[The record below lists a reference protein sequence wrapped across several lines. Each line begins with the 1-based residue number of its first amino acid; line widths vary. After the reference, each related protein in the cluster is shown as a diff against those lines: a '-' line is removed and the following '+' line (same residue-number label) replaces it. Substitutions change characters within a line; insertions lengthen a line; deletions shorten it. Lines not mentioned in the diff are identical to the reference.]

1 MKKAKKLLC
10 ALLAM
15 LFVLSGC
22 GLSANTNV
30 PSNDDADGDTSS
42 EVVEAPG
49 ENATDEEINA
59 FITAASS
66 NPDKMVIKYAS
77 TSADLNGQA
86 YLRAAR
92 KFLQT
97 LKEEL
102 GDKIEI
108 QYYMNSTFG
117 GTADAVLGGLQ
128 NNIFELTDWPLGS
141 FAEFTN
147 AFQPLDVPYL
157 VTSNDESYELL
168 TGPAGDLMTEKCI
181 AETGLKPLYYGI
193 IGMRQFTNSK
203 HEIVTPDDLKGLKIR
218 AQNNSVQVKGLSA
231 FGCSISTMSF
241 SEVFTSLQQGTIDGQ
256 ENPIET
262 LYNFQ
267 YYDVQDYVTIS
278 NHLCTAGAV
287 VCNNA
292 WYEGLSDEFKAA
304 VDKAAQVAEAYSI
317 EELNSSESEVLS
329 LLAEKMQV
337 TELTEEQLAAF
348 QDVAKTAWPELVDE
362 IGSDYMNEFLTA
374 AGISMN

>member
-30 PSNDDADGDTSS
+30 PSNDDADGDTSG

-128 NNIFELTDWPLGS
+128 NNTFELTDWPLGS

-181 AETGLKPLYYGI
+181 AETG
-193 IGMRQFTNSK
+193 
-203 HEIVTPDDLKGLKIR
+203 
-218 AQNNSVQVKGLSA
+218 
-231 FGCSISTMSF
+231 
-241 SEVFTSLQQGTIDGQ
+241 
-256 ENPIET
+256 
-262 LYNFQ
+262 
-267 YYDVQDYVTIS
+267 
-278 NHLCTAGAV
+278 
-287 VCNNA
+287 
-292 WYEGLSDEFKAA
+292 
-304 VDKAAQVAEAYSI
+304 
-317 EELNSSESEVLS
+317 
-329 LLAEKMQV
+329 
-337 TELTEEQLAAF
+337 
-348 QDVAKTAWPELVDE
+348 
-362 IGSDYMNEFLTA
+362 
-374 AGISMN
+374 

>member
-30 PSNDDADGDTSS
+30 PSNDDADGDTSG

-49 ENATDEEINA
+49 RKMRRMRRSTP
-59 FITAASS
+59 SS
-66 NPDKMVIKYAS
+66 QQPPANPDKMVIKYAS

-128 NNIFELTDWPLGS
+128 NNTFELTDWPLGS
-141 FAEFTN
+141 LCGVHERISAPGC
-147 AFQPLDVPYL
+147 PLSRD
-157 VTSNDESYELL
+157 
-168 TGPAGDLMTEKCI
+168 
-181 AETGLKPLYYGI
+181 
-193 IGMRQFTNSK
+193 
-203 HEIVTPDDLKGLKIR
+203 
-218 AQNNSVQVKGLSA
+218 
-231 FGCSISTMSF
+231 
-241 SEVFTSLQQGTIDGQ
+241 QQ
-256 ENPIET
+256 
-262 LYNFQ
+262 
-267 YYDVQDYVTIS
+267 
-278 NHLCTAGAV
+278 
-287 VCNNA
+287 
-292 WYEGLSDEFKAA
+292 
-304 VDKAAQVAEAYSI
+304 
-317 EELNSSESEVLS
+317 
-329 LLAEKMQV
+329 
-337 TELTEEQLAAF
+337 
-348 QDVAKTAWPELVDE
+348 
-362 IGSDYMNEFLTA
+362 
-374 AGISMN
+374 